1 MALREAW
8 MEQKEKTPSLDP
20 TLNLEPSPSLVIFL
34 LHLNFFQHQKKLGW
48 IQKKNQTSTRFQI
61 WSQAQA
67 PHMFCS
73 IRTSL
78 STMISSDGTQKQ
90 KKSTLNPAPNLE
102 LGPRSALFLLHTSF
116 F

>member
-1 MALREAW
+1 LDGAKRKNTKLGPNFEFGAKPKLGYFFTPFELLSTSKKAW
-8 MEQKEKTPSLDP
+8 MDP
-20 TLNLEPSPSLVIFL
+20 
-34 LHLNFFQHQKKLGW
+34 KKH
-48 IQKKNQTSTRFQI
+48 QTSTQFQI

-78 STMISSDGTQKQ
+78 GTMISSDGTQKQ

-102 LGPRSALFLLHTSF
+102 LGPRSAFFLLHTSF